1 MPIKPTRSR
10 IHSASSADPG
20 PAWKPTGPRSPK
32 RKHLCR
38 TGSKLTHSQ
47 NATISHPHC
56 PASSCGN
63 RPRTAPSI
71 LVEARGDEWLA
82 AVMESRGTGAA
93 RSVGIAVMERET
105 GERIVRW
112 SQSRRS
118 VGQSDELPLCNNHR
132 LTIGRVVITEVRLN
146 VKAEGMRHHGGH
158 NVCNLAS
165 IPVMRYA
172 DVRQDHPPLDFAPK

>member
-1 MPIKPTRSR
+1 MSVEPASPRPTTGETLRSMPSLEHFRMPMKSTRRR
-10 IHSASSADPG
+10 IHSASSTDPG
-20 PAWKPTGPRSPK
+20 PASKPTGPRSPK

-47 NATISHPHC
+47 NATISPSHY

-93 RSVGIAVMERET
+93 RSVGIALMERET

-112 SQSRRS
+112 SQSRR
-118 VGQSDELPLCNNHR
+118 P
-132 LTIGRVVITEVRLN
+132 VR
-146 VKAEGMRHHGGH
+146 
-158 NVCNLAS
+158 
-165 IPVMRYA
+165 
-172 DVRQDHPPLDFAPK
+172 